1 MMLSFKQF
9 ITEEV
14 NRHMEHL
21 EDSILN
27 HGVDGT
33 RSAINFLRSIRDML
47 AGNTTKN
54 VNVTVK
60 WDGCV
65 HEDTTLITN
74 LGEMTI
80 REIYEVE
87 HLWDTILIKGF
98 DFDTNGVVMTPLLG
112 ASAEEGS
119 KEWVEVI
126 TEDGSLLLTEDHE
139 VHTSNRGWVKANE
152 LSEDD
157 DITEL

>member
-1 MMLSFKQF
+1 MLKFDQF
-9 ITEEV
+9 LTESK
-14 NRHMEHL
+14 NTHMEHL
-21 EDSILN
+21 EDNILN
-27 HGVDGT
+27 AGVEGA
-33 RSAINFLRSIRDML
+33 RQSINYLRSLRDML
-47 AGNTTKN
+47 AGNSAKS
-54 VNVTVK
+54 VNVTIK

-87 HLWDTILIKGF
+87 HLWDTILVKGF
-98 DFDTNGVVMTPLLG
+98 DFDTNSVVMTPLLG

-126 TEDGSLLLTEDHE
+126 TENGSILLTEDHE

>member
-1 MMLSFKQF
+1 MLSFKQF